1 MGLYSAYE
9 TDVNKEVN
17 GVDVQ
22 LPANDDGTIPSI
34 IISRLGGANK
44 QYARAM
50 EHAQKPY
57 RRQIQLG
64 TMDKELH
71 EKIVLEVFA
80 SHIVKGWSNVQDRE
94 ANVMPFNTGNVVKL
108 LNDLPELYTE
118 LFNQSNS
125 IELFRTS
132 TLEED
137 AKN

>member
-1 MGLYSAYE
+1 MGLYSAYK

-17 GVDVQ
+17 GVEVQ
-22 LPANDDGTIPSI
+22 LPANDDGTTPVILV
-34 IISRLGGANK
+34 SRLGGANK
-44 QYARAM
+44 QYARAI

-71 EKIVLEVFA
+71 EKLVLEVFA
-80 SHIVKGWSNVQDRE
+80 SHIIKGWSNVQDE
-94 ANVMPFNTGNVVKL
+94 TNTVIPYTTANAVKL
-108 LNDLPELYTE
+108 LTDLPALYDE

-125 IELFRTS
+125 IESFRSETM
-132 TLEED
+132 EAD